1 MFTGLNLNRL
11 VALAVALVL
20 VIGGAALGI
29 RMYGNSRVA
38 AQELGTVKEAVQEA
52 VERRDERVQRDVS
65 TKAQR
70 AATGRETRSA
80 VKRTEESL
88 ANLKA
93 SSDAN
98 LKAESRTGLVL
109 SPDERRLWNDLIRDA
124 NRSITAP

>member
-1 MFTGLNLNRL
+1 MLTGLSLNRL
-11 VALAVALVL
+11 MALAVAVL
-20 VIGGAALGI
+20 AITAVLAFGVWQ
-29 RMYGNSRVA
+29 YGNSRVA

-70 AATGRETRSA
+70 AAVGRETRSA

-88 ANLKA
+88 ANLN
-93 SSDAN
+93 AN

-109 SPDERRLWNDLIRDA
+109 SPDERGVWNDLIRDA

>member
-1 MFTGLNLNRL
+1 MFTGLSLNRL
-11 VALAVALVL
+11 VALAVALVIL
-20 VIGGAALGI
+20 IGGAAWGI
-29 RMYGNSRVA
+29 RMYGNARVA

-93 SSDAN
+93 
-98 LKAESRTGLVL
+98 ESRTGLVL
-109 SPDERRLWNDLIRDA
+109 SPDERRVWNDLILDA

>member
-1 MFTGLNLNRL
+1 MLTGLSLNRL
-11 VALAVALVL
+11 MALAVAVL
-20 VIGGAALGI
+20 AITAVLAFGVWQ
-29 RMYGNSRVA
+29 YGNSRVA

-52 VERRDERVQRDVS
+52 VLRRDERVQRDVS

-70 AATGRETRSA
+70 AAVGRETRSA

-88 ANLKA
+88 ANLN
-93 SSDAN
+93 AN

-109 SPDERRLWNDLIRDA
+109 SPDERRVWNDLILDA

>member
-11 VALAVALVL
+11 VALAVALVIL
-20 VIGGAALGI
+20 IGGAAWGI

-38 AQELGTVKEAVQEA
+38 AQELGTVKAAVQEA

-88 ANLKA
+88 ANLKP
-93 SSDAN
+93 
-98 LKAESRTGLVL
+98 ESRTGVLL
-109 SPDERRLWNDLIRDA
+109 SPDERGVWNDLIRDA